1 MKKRTFF
8 LSKQIIVFVFTSLV
22 FCIGTSA
29 QEKVT
34 KVTGIVRSQS
44 GATLANVSVI
54 AKNITSNFTA
64 GTETDSSGLFTF
76 LKLPLNGKY
85 SFSFSCIGYEP
96 QTLNGYVLKNEE
108 NTSIIIKLKD
118 SITLLGDVVVVG
130 YGTLKKQ
137 QVSTSISTVKMADV
151 DQGAGYNP
159 VKMLQ
164 GRASGINVLSPSGI
178 PGARPIVL
186 VRGVGS
192 ISGNSSPLFV
202 VDGIPNEGGYPNI
215 NPNDIESM
223 DVLKDASA
231 AAIYGS
237 RANSGVVIITTK
249 SGKSGKTVID
259 VDIRHGVGVIAND
272 IPMANST
279 EYANVMQVAVDNFN
293 KQRGTSLVYYKPQ
306 ASEIEETDWTK
317 VVQRT
322 NAKTSSYNISAS
334 GGNDKTIF
342 FTSFGAFKQEG
353 ILKTSEFNQYS
364 YRIKLSH
371 KLSRIITFNTNLS
384 FTLADRNLLEEEN
397 SGLKVLRTAREEQP
411 WYSPYLANGDYKVN
425 GTLLIRHN
433 PIMLINE
440 EKWNSKRYEGI
451 GLISLDIKP
460 FNGFKYIP
468 SIKVF
473 ASYFDEKKTLTEKMV
488 ARSLS
493 AGWGAIAQSKN
504 TDLRYIIENLFQY
517 NNKVGDLDY
526 TIFAGHTF
534 EKLSSEDFGVLSDN
548 YANGAFPSSSFGLVN
563 SGPNI
568 FPNGFGYTAFALE
581 SYISRINLN
590 YKGKY
595 MLNAGLRSDGA
606 SKFSK
611 NTRFGTF
618 PSISAAWLIHK
629 EKFMEKLSF
638 ISELKFRA
646 SYGVTGS
653 ISGVG
658 NFASRSLIS
667 AGNNSYNGQ
676 SGFSTSQIGQ
686 PLTWE
691 KASQTNIGIDASLL
705 KNRLNFSVDV
715 FKQRT
720 TDLLYNRPVQATS
733 GFTTIASNIGT
744 IENTGIELAISG
756 KVFTNKFKWDIGG
769 NISFVKNKIVS
780 LIDNT
785 NFLIVP
791 SSGSNLFGG
800 QMHAL
805 INGQPVSTWYMFQQ
819 TGIYQN
825 DADVPSKLFAKGV
838 RAGDVIYTDVNGD
851 GDITDADRMNVGKA
865 IPDFFGGLT
874 SNFSHG
880 GFELNV
886 FAQFSVGNQVMAA
899 WRGVNGTEGTDHLG
913 NAFSNTRLLDGTTVE
928 QFFGIRKAIATNY
941 WNGPGSSNTTPR
953 PVRRGVHTGYGNAG
967 YNFLTSTRFLED
979 ASNFRLRTVT
989 LAYNIPAKIIKIKSI
1004 TGVRVFVSID
1014 NLFTITKYSGYDPE
1028 QSLEN
1033 SPGHPNYGV
1042 DFGLQPTLRTFLFG
1056 LNVKF

>member
-1 MKKRTFF
+1 MKKRTLF

-34 KVTGIVRSQS
+34 QVTGIVRNQS
-44 GATLANVSVI
+44 GIALANVTVI
-54 AKNITSNFTA
+54 AKNSTSNFTA
-64 GTETDSSGLFTF
+64 GTQTDSSGLFTF
-76 LKLPLNGKY
+76 FKLPLNGKY
-85 SFSFSCIGYEP
+85 SFSFSSIGYEP

-118 SITLLGDVVVVG
+118 STTLLGDVVVVG

-159 VKMLQ
+159 IKMLQ
-164 GRASGINVLSPSGI
+164 GRASGINVLSPSGV

-259 VDIRHGVGVIAND
+259 FDVRHGVGVIAND

-293 KQRGTSLVYYKPQ
+293 RQRGTSLVYYKPQ
-306 ASEIEETDWTK
+306 ATEIEETDWTK
-317 VVQRT
+317 VVQRP

-334 GGNDKTIF
+334 GGNDKTTF

-371 KLSRIITFNTNLS
+371 KLSRVITFNTNLAL
-384 FTLADRNLLEEEN
+384 TLADRTLLEEEN

-451 GLISLDIKP
+451 GLVSLDIKP
-460 FNGFKYIP
+460 FNGFKYTP

-473 ASYFDEKKTLTEKMV
+473 ASYFDEKKTLTERMI

-534 EKLSSEDFGVLSDN
+534 EKLTSEDFGVLSDN

-629 EKFMEKLSF
+629 EKFMEKISF
-638 ISELKFRA
+638 INELKFRA

-744 IENTGIELAISG
+744 IENNGIELAISG
-756 KVFTNKFKWDIGG
+756 KVFSNKFKWDLGG

-785 NFLIVP
+785 DFLIVP

-825 DADVPSKLFAKGV
+825 DADVPSKLYAKGV
-838 RAGDVIYTDVNGD
+838 RAGDVIYTDVNED

-874 SNFSHG
+874 SNFSYG
-880 GFELNV
+880 GFELNI

-928 QFFGIRKAIATNY
+928 QFFGIRKAVATNY

-989 LAYNIPAKIIKIKSI
+989 IAYNVPSKIIKIKSI
-1004 TGVRVFVSID
+1004 TGVRVFVSVD